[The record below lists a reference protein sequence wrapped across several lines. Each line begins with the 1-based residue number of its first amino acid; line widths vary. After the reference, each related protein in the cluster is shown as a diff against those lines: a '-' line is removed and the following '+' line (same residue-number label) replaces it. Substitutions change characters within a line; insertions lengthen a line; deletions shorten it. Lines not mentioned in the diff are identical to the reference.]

1 LRKKAYLLVI
11 LLLLVTMTLAACG
24 QDSTQ
29 EPTQTTTGNQS
40 SRSTL
45 EVVKNRGY
53 VIVGVNSKLPGFG
66 YLEPDGSYS
75 GFDVEFGRALA
86 AAIFNDPN
94 AVEFRPLSAKDRLT
108 AVQTG
113 EVDVLMRNT
122 TWTISRDTS
131 LGLNFAP
138 TTFYDGQGMMVR
150 KDSGINSLEDLDGA
164 RIGVQTGTTTELNLT
179 DHMRKLNVDFEPI
192 VFEDLD
198 SVVAAYEAGS
208 IDAWTTD
215 ISGLASRQA
224 TLADPNA
231 HKVLPE
237 VMSKEPLG
245 PVVREGDDQW
255 YDIVKWTIFATI
267 EAEELGITQGNID
280 SFMNS
285 DDPVFRRFLGVEG
298 DLGTNLGLS
307 NDFTVNIIK
316 SVGNY
321 GEIFDRY
328 LGPDTVFN
336 LERGLNDLWT
346 NGGLMYAPPFR

>member
-1 LRKKAYLLVI
+1 
-11 LLLLVTMTLAACG
+11 MTLAACG
-24 QDSTQ
+24 KDSTQ
-29 EPTQTTTGNQS
+29 EPTQTATGNQS

-86 AAIFNDPN
+86 AAIFNDPT

-224 TLADPNA
+224 TLADPSA

-298 DLGTNLGLS
+298 DLGANLGLS

-316 SVGNY
+316 AVGNY

-346 NGGLMYAPPFR
+346 NGGLMYTPPFR